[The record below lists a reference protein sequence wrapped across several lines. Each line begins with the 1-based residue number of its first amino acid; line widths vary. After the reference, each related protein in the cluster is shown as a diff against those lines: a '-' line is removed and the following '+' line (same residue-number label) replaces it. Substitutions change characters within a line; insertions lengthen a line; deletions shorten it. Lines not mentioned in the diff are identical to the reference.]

1 MCFVG
6 FNPDEEVVRL
16 DLREG
21 GVLLSK
27 YVDQE
32 RSRRPSWVLDLK
44 SLLPSTGRSRAVDLR
59 TGTICGGTEW
69 TEHRQVAHSG
79 RTSDRR

>member
-6 FNPDEEVVRL
+6 FNPDGGVVRL

-21 GVLLSK
+21 GVLFSK

-32 RSRRPSWVLDLK
+32 QSRRPSYVLDLK
-44 SLLPSTGRSRAVDLR
+44 SVLPSTGRSRAVDFR

-69 TEHRQVAHSG
+69 TEHRQVVHSG
-79 RTSDRR
+79 RTSDHR